1 MNGVD
6 RTSGLIA
13 VDGVDRMCS
22 PGSMDRMGG
31 WGAMNG
37 VNHTGGLVA
46 VDGADRAFDWA
57 AFLQPIW
64 LSVKVSFIA
73 SLLVMAL
80 GIWTAHRIGGRRFF
94 GKTLLE
100 TTLLL
105 PLVLP
110 PTVVGFLLL
119 VLLGRRSWVGRLW
132 EWWFDRTVIFHWH
145 AAVIAAVVVAFPLV
159 YQTLKAGFASVSGEV
174 KDAARLDGAG
184 EWQLLFRIVLPLS
197 ARSLATAYVL
207 GFARALGEFGATLMV
222 AGNIPG
228 RTRTIPT
235 AIYAAVETNQ
245 WQLAGLWSAVLV
257 CIAFALLLA
266 TRPRE

>member
-1 MNGVD
+1 MI
-6 RTSGLIA
+6 RM
-13 VDGVDRMCS
+13 DGMGSMGSMDGM
-22 PGSMDRMGG
+22 GSMDR
-31 WGAMNG
+31 
-37 VNHTGGLVA
+37 L
-46 VDGADRAFDWA
+46 DRAFDWD
-57 AFLQPIW
+57 AFLEPVW
-64 LSVKVSFIA
+64 LSVKISFTA
-73 SLLVMAL
+73 SLLVMVL

-100 TTLLL
+100 TALLL

-119 VLLGRRSWVGRLW
+119 VLLGRRSWIGRLW
-132 EWWFDRTVIFHWH
+132 EWWFDRPVIFTWH

-159 YQTLKAGFASVSGEV
+159 YQTLKAGFASVPCEV

-184 EWQLLFRIVLPLS
+184 EWQLLFGIVLPLS
-197 ARSLATAYVL
+197 ARSLAAAYVL

-245 WQLAGLWSAVLV
+245 WQLAGLWSVALA

-266 TRPRE
+266 TRPRR

>member
-1 MNGVD
+1 LKGD
-6 RTSGLIA
+6 EACGYSKIA
-13 VDGVDRMCS
+13 ASVWK
-22 PGSMDRMGG
+22 MDQTLD
-31 WGAMNG
+31 WN
-37 VNHTGGLVA
+37 
-46 VDGADRAFDWA
+46 AFVS
-57 AFLQPIW
+57 PIW

-73 SLLVMAL
+73 SILVMIL
-80 GIWTAHRIGGRRFF
+80 GIWAAHSIGGRRFF

-100 TTLLL
+100 TSLML

-119 VLLGRRSWVGRLW
+119 LLLGRRSWIGKLW
-132 EWWFDRTVIFHWH
+132 EWWFDQPVIFTWY
-145 AAVIAAVVVAFPLV
+145 AAVVAAVVVSFPLV
-159 YQTLKAGFASVSGEV
+159 YQTLKAGFASVQKEY
-174 KDAARLDGAG
+174 KEAARLDGAS
-184 EWQLLFRIVLPLS
+184 EWQVVCRITIPLA

-245 WQLAGLWSAVLV
+245 LQLAGLWSAVLI
-257 CIAFALLLA
+257 CLAFVLLLA
-266 TRPRE
+266 TRTKS

>member
-1 MNGVD
+1 M
-6 RTSGLIA
+6 
-13 VDGVDRMCS
+13 
-22 PGSMDRMGG
+22 
-31 WGAMNG
+31 
-37 VNHTGGLVA
+37 
-46 VDGADRAFDWA
+46 DRAFDWD
-57 AFLQPIW
+57 AFIEPVR
-64 LSVKVSFIA
+64 LSLKVSLIA

-80 GIWTAHRIGGRRFF
+80 GIWAAHRIGGRRFF

-100 TTLLL
+100 TTLML

-119 VLLGRRSWVGRLW
+119 AALGRRSWVGRMW
-132 EWWFDRTVIFHWH
+132 EWWFEQPVIFTWH

-159 YQTLKAGFASVSGEV
+159 YQTLKAGFASVPVEY

-184 EWQLLFRIVLPLS
+184 EWQVLFRITIPLS
-197 ARSLATAYVL
+197 VRSLASAYVL
-207 GFARALGEFGATLMV
+207 GFARVLGEFGATLMV

-245 WQLAGLWSAVLV
+245 WLLAGLWSAVLI
-257 CIAFALLLA
+257 CIAFVLLLA
-266 TRPRE
+266 TRTKSQT